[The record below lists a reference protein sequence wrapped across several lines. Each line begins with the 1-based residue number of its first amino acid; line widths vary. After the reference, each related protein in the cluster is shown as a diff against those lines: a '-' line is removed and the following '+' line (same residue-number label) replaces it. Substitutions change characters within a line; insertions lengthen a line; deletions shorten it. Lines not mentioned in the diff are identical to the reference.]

1 VTADMEVSL
10 DQRRCRGDCIC
21 ELICPKIF
29 VLDDEGIAHVTQG
42 GTSLEGPSSWATV
55 PAELEAQ
62 VMDAVAECPEQ
73 AIALR

>member
-1 VTADMEVSL
+1 MEVSL

-29 VLDDEGIAHVTQG
+29 VLDEEGIAHVTQAG
-42 GTSLEGPSSWATV
+42 MPLEGPDAWATI
-55 PAELEAQ
+55 PAELESQ

-73 AIALR
+73 AIAVR